1 MIRRAPPPPRRTDA
15 RRLAGGALVA
25 CGVLLIGFSAA
36 QYARGELRA
45 AALREEWEASRAHAA
60 VRAIRAGAFTSLA
73 SYGFE
78 PGAPVARL
86 QIPRL
91 DVDEIV
97 VEGVGVEELNVGP
110 GHLPGTALP
119 GEPGNSV
126 ISAHRDRHFHALAGV
141 EVGDTV
147 VTDVGAQRTR
157 WVIVSRRVVKAG
169 VPALFQ
175 TEGPT
180 LTLTTCWPIR
190 YFGPA
195 PDRLIMTA
203 RPLPRDGRRERA

>member
-1 MIRRAPPPPRRTDA
+1 MIRRAPAPRQRADA

-25 CGVLLIGFSAA
+25 CGVLLIGFSATRYA
-36 QYARGELRA
+36 QGELRA
-45 AALREEWEASRAHAA
+45 AALREEWEASQAHAA
-60 VRAIRAGAFTSLA
+60 VRAVRAGAFTSLA

-78 PGAPVARL
+78 TGAPVARL

-147 VTDVGAQRTR
+147 VTDVGARRTR

-203 RPLPRDGRRERA
+203 HPLPRDERRERA